1 MDSADSPTKTQSSED
16 ENYSLLCQ
24 AHEQFNNTEYDRCLE
39 LLQQLD
45 TKGESSGPILRHNRA
60 VVNFYKSGCTQH
72 AALLQELEE
81 LATDVKAPQGMGEAG
96 AGLSLKQ
103 GASAATV
110 ARYNKAVIYYHRHMY
125 GTALEKLAPLV
136 TRLEALEKSMS
147 ALVATLQLQLLLAT
161 NQLNR
166 AEAFLDYLQ
175 YTLNLV
181 DKAPS
186 SNPDEVVPA
195 TATTAAAT
203 PSTVVATQGSDAT
216 VARVTGDSSG
226 SLQLLQLLTH
236 VLNRKPVVITEDG
249 TPHYAALKAQQYYI
263 MKDFQMAAKQLMRIN
278 NECTQAGTVTPQL
291 STCIANNMGVIHLR
305 VRHYAIA
312 AKFFQ
317 NALNFDKHLA
327 ANLRESTLQTM
338 SSAHSCEILY
348 NLGIAMLHLRRPKEA
363 FQCLLVPVKQFHS
376 NPRLWLRMAE
386 ACIMEH
392 EANLAEDERQS
403 LAGAATPPSSTSYA
417 PQSAGVPE
425 PTLEFA
431 ALCLRSA
438 LTLTLHHK
446 ASFHL
451 VYSPEETPEQRD
463 PTQQSWR
470 QLQDNNFCNP
480 SKPISLESLE
490 NMLAAI
496 YAAHSFVSLRLG
508 DHITALEMA
517 EQLLRGERL
526 SDAHKLLGHMYAGE
540 ALMLMDKAAEARD
553 HLDPTFVSSLDA
565 FDLET
570 RDWQLKSLDAAQN
583 VVRYNLAVA
592 MTLQNDYQQAK
603 TFLSTLTHSIVSI
616 KARALRR
623 YIDLKLGAPNAN
635 AVTAGSLS

>member
-1 MDSADSPTKTQSSED
+1 MDSAESPTKTQAGED

-24 AHEQFNNTEYDRCLE
+24 AHEQFKNSEFDRCLE
-39 LLQQLD
+39 LLQELE
-45 TKGESSGPILRHNRA
+45 TRGESSGPVLRHNRA
-60 VVNFYKSGCTQH
+60 VVSYHKTGCTQH
-72 AALLQELEE
+72 SVLLKELEA
-81 LATDVKAPQGMGEAG
+81 LTADADAPGEASS
-96 AGLSLKQ
+96 GLSLKQ
-103 GASAATV
+103 GAAAATV
-110 ARYNKAVIYYHRHMY
+110 ARYNRAVIYYHRHMF

-136 TRLEALEKSMS
+136 ARLEALEKAMA

-175 YTLNLV
+175 YKLNLV
-181 DKAPS
+181 ATAPS
-186 SNPDEVVPA
+186 SNPTEEPTAVA
-195 TATTAAAT
+195 TASPPAVT
-203 PSTVVATQGSDAT
+203 PSSVVATPGGA
-216 VARVTGDSSG
+216 VVEGPVPGLGG
-226 SLQLLQLLTH
+226 SLQLLQLITL
-236 VLNRKPVVITEDG
+236 VLNRKPVVIQEDG
-249 TPHYAALKAQQYYI
+249 TPEYAALKAQQYYI

-317 NALNFDKHLA
+317 NALNFDQQLA
-327 ANLRESTLQTM
+327 RNLRQSTLQTM
-338 SSAHSCEILY
+338 SSARSCEILY
-348 NLGIAMLHLRRPKEA
+348 NLGVAMLHLRRPKEA
-363 FQCLLVPVKQFHS
+363 FQCFLVPVKQFHS

-392 EANLAEDERQS
+392 EAKLVEEERQS
-403 LAGAATPPSSTSYA
+403 QAGSSPSTKPYA

-438 LTLTLHHK
+438 LTLTQHYK
-446 ASFHL
+446 TRFHMT
-451 VYSPEETPEQRD
+451 VSSEDVETPEPKD
-463 PTQQSWR
+463 PTQESWR
-470 QLQDNNFCNP
+470 HPQDNNFCNP
-480 SKPISLESLE
+480 SKPVSLESLE
-490 NMLAAI
+490 KMTAAI

-508 DHITALEMA
+508 DDVTALEMA
-517 EQLLRGERL
+517 EHLLACERL

-553 HLDPTFVSSLDA
+553 HLDPTFVGTLNA
-565 FDLET
+565 FDFET
-570 RDWQLKSLDAAQN
+570 RDWQLKSVDAAQN

-592 MTLQNDYQQAK
+592 MALQNDLPQAK
-603 TFLSTLTHSIVSI
+603 ALLANLSHSLVSS
-616 KARALRR
+616 KALALRR
-623 YIDLKLGAPNAN
+623 FIDLKMGP
-635 AVTAGSLS
+635 VPGGTPS